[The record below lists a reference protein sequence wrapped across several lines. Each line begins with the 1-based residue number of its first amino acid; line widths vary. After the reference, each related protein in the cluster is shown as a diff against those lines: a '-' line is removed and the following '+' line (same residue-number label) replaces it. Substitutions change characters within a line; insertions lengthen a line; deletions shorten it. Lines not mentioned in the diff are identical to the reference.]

1 MTLVTC
7 AACERHIRRTE
18 EHCPF
23 CGAAIAARVTTAPER
38 PLPTARLGRAALL
51 AFAATYA
58 GAGCG
63 GTTID
68 RQQIGEGGSTSGGFA
83 NGGNVAIGTGGIP
96 VGVGGTPVPEYGGA
110 PVYGGPPWSGGYPG
124 SGGTARIFPPY
135 GAPPFGGFPQSGG
148 ASNVSGASGAGGA
161 GGGGGS
167 AQGGGGT
174 GGTHANE
181 ATDGGV
187 MDGGV
192 DAEPDAH

>member
-18 EHCPF
+18 RHCPF
-23 CGAAIAARVTTAPER
+23 CGAAIAAEVTTAPER
-38 PLPTARLGRAALL
+38 PLPTAHLGRAALL

-63 GTTID
+63 GTTI
-68 RQQIGEGGSTSGGFA
+68 
-83 NGGNVAIGTGGIP
+83 
-96 VGVGGTPVPEYGGA
+96 PVPEYGGA

-124 SGGTARIFPPY
+124 SGGTTFAPPY
-135 GAPPFGGFPQSGG
+135 GIAPFGGFPQSGG

-161 GGGGGS
+161 GGGGSS

-181 ATDGGV
+181 TTDGGV
-187 MDGGV
+187 TDGGV